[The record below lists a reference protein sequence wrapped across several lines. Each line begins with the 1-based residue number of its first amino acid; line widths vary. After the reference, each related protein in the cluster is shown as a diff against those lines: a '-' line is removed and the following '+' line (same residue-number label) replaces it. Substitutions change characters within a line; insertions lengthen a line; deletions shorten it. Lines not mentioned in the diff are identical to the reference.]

1 MVEQD
6 DNQTQPYRQTG
17 SGGVSGQHAQTPREL
32 SLSEWKAVLVRV
44 FHAFGDNNLGVIAAG
59 VSFFVLLALF
69 PAIGAFVALYGLFL
83 DPNAVVQQLS
93 QLQGVV
99 PNDVLDTV
107 TQQMRQVAAG
117 ADAKLTIAAVFSL
130 LVALWGTRMGTNA
143 LITALNV
150 VYGER
155 EGRGL
160 IKLTLFSLLLTVAII
175 LGLIGMALMVAGIP
189 LAFGLLG
196 LDGWPLIVA
205 RALGIVL
212 AAVVLVF
219 GLAGLYH
226 WAPDRRAPRWRWVSI
241 GAIVVMVCWT
251 FGSML
256 FSIYLGLSDKYSA
269 TYGSLGTVIILLTW
283 IYITVLIML
292 VGGALNAELER
303 QMAGDTTVGASQPR
317 GERGAVVA
325 DDVASS
331 RRDSDELSK

>member
-1 MVEQD
+1 M
-6 DNQTQPYRQTG
+6 
-17 SGGVSGQHAQTPREL
+17 SGHPTPTPRAL
-32 SLSEWKAVLVRV
+32 TLREWKDVIVRV
-44 FHAFGDNNLGVIAAG
+44 FHVFGDNNLGVIAAG

-69 PAIGAFVALYGLFL
+69 PAIGAFIAIYGLFL
-83 DPNAVVQQLS
+83 DPDSAVQQLS

-99 PNDVLDTV
+99 PGDVLSIV

-117 ADAKLTIAAVFSL
+117 ADTKMTVAAVFSL

-143 LITALNV
+143 LMTALNV

-155 EGRGL
+155 EERGL
-160 IKLTLFSLLLTVAII
+160 IKRTLFSLLLTLALI
-175 LGLIGMALMVAGIP
+175 LGLTSMALLLIGIP

-196 LDGWPLIVA
+196 LDGWPLLVA
-205 RALGIVL
+205 RAFGIAL
-212 AAVVLVF
+212 AATVLVF

-241 GAIVVMVCWT
+241 GAVVVMVFWT
-251 FGSML
+251 IGSML
-256 FSIYLGLSDKYSA
+256 FSVYLSISDKYSA

-292 VGGALNAELER
+292 IGGALNAELER
-303 QMAGDTTVGASQPR
+303 QMAGDTTAGAARPI

-325 DDVASS
+325 DHVASHD
-331 RRDSDELSK
+331 DSDAS